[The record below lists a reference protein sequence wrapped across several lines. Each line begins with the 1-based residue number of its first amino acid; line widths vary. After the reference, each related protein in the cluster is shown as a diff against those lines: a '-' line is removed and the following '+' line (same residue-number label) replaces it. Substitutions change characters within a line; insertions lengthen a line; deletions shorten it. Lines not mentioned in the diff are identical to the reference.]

1 MGDRIYADNFN
12 SAAQYFRDRYVN
24 IARENYDGIDE
35 QFNQYNLL
43 QQDLNADVEDI
54 KQARDIT
61 YGRALNALR
70 LDSDSEFYANSKTN
84 DWPFEQLGGLFA
96 DDFNLTQM
104 DTSNLGGQGL
114 LKTANT
120 WKELNKDTKANL
132 TNELNTANNLMASA
146 SDETIRASYQTRIDD
161 INARIQSFD
170 QQYATAGD
178 MINEGRLYAA
188 LGDQRKWVAEGLT
201 QGYCSDGL
209 VSSAISGSD
218 VALMGGLDEFK
229 ALPTGNWDTVNR
241 DAERLAT
248 LEYQYFNKYEK
259 NRLTGT
265 ELEARQAEIDKM
277 VEAYPD
283 CTKYEYVFLSD
294 DVNLEAGLNNGRI
307 KKVAAITTKVEK
319 TVEAQAE
326 AVTEEKVKEP
336 TEKSYATLYNE
347 DKSVYISRFEKEYPD
362 GKNNSKTSEDD
373 FNQRYGDYIKCKE
386 AQGIS
391 LSDDEMKW
399 VVDDFEKNPPKINS
413 ASDQKYFESQ
423 QERVNGF
430 KSKLSASSVSN
441 EFENGSSGIK
451 QMGAWSDESV
461 RENTTQQT
469 NPYAYDK
476 PARTTEMSDADYDS
490 LCKQAEQ
497 DHIAKVNNEMAD
509 AVLRGEYG
517 CGQERFDK
525 LSAAGYDYGQVQTIV
540 NQKMA
545 AYEAQALAT
554 TELQPHVDTIDYKQ
568 PQNPDQYAMPSSSYG
583 DVEPPLAYD
592 QLSQNHDILRGYA
605 RELRDENVQ
614 LKNELAQY
622 KRSSQRELDAN
633 TESETLTRADVFTKP
648 KSLSAKDLYVDTPAP
663 DLTVSDDANAI
674 SRVNNGTYIDR
685 VTGKIDNTKLNEMVG
700 AKFETND
707 TQRNLAEKFETNDT
721 QKYLAKDFATNK
733 TQGYLAQEV
742 DNSAT
747 TEYLKTPIDNSNVNL
762 YVSEEGKKNLRN
774 RFDSVVAEGEA
785 ANNAAKQAQRDA
797 EAEFGS

>member
-1 MGDRIYADNFN
+1 MGERIYADNFN

-70 LDSDSEFYANSKTN
+70 LDSDSKFYANSKTN
-84 DWPFEQLGGLFA
+84 DSPFEQLGGLVA
-96 DDFNLTQM
+96 DDFDLTQM

-114 LKTANT
+114 LKTANA
-120 WKELNKDTKANL
+120 WKEFNKDTKANL
-132 TNELNTANNLMASA
+132 TNELNTANNLMANA
-146 SDETIRASYQTRIDD
+146 SDETIRALYQTRIDD
-161 INARIQSFD
+161 INAKIQSFD

-188 LGDQRKWVAEGLT
+188 LGEQRKWVAEGLT
-201 QGYCSDGL
+201 QGYCSNDL

-218 VALMGGLDEFK
+218 IALMGGLDDFK

-307 KKVAAITTKVEK
+307 KKVAATTAKDEK

-326 AVTEEKVKEP
+326 AVTEEKAKEP
-336 TEKSYATLYNE
+336 VEKSYATLYNE
-347 DKSVYISRFEKEYPD
+347 DKSAYISRFEKEYPD

-423 QERVNGF
+423 QERINGF
-430 KSKLSASSVSN
+430 KSKLSATSVSN
-441 EFENGSSGIK
+441 EFENGSSDIK
-451 QMGAWSDESV
+451 QMGAWSDKSV
-461 RENTTQQT
+461 SENTTQQT

-476 PARTTEMSDADYDS
+476 PVRTTEMSDADYDS

-509 AVLRGEYG
+509 AVIRGEYG

-545 AYEAQALAT
+545 AYQAQMTSPAASQVEASAVDNVLHETEVSKGMNRYAVTTDSYGNVEPTPTYDELNQQFNDLRHTARSMAEENSLLKRQLDAYQQADIGETL
-554 TELQPHVDTIDYKQ
+554 ERVDAKRKQ
-568 PQNPDQYAMPSSSYG
+568 P
-583 DVEPPLAYD
+583 
-592 QLSQNHDILRGYA
+592 
-605 RELRDENVQ
+605 
-614 LKNELAQY
+614 
-622 KRSSQRELDAN
+622 
-633 TESETLTRADVFTKP
+633 
-648 KSLSAKDLYVDTPAP
+648 LSAKDLYVDTPVP
-663 DLTVSDDANAI
+663 DLTVSDDVNKI

-685 VTGKIDNTKLNEMVG
+685 ITGKIDNTKLDEMVG

-707 TQRNLAEKFETNDT
+707 TQKYLAEKFETNKP
-721 QKYLAKDFATNK
+721 QEYLAKDFATNK
-733 TQGYLAQEV
+733 TQEYLSQEV

-747 TEYLKTPIDNSNVNL
+747 TEYLKAPIDNSNVNL

-797 EAEFGS
+797 EAELGS

>member
-70 LDSDSEFYANSKTN
+70 LDSEFYANSKTN

-104 DTSNLGGQGL
+104 DTSNLGGRGL

-120 WKELNKDTKANL
+120 WRELNKDTKANL

-146 SDETIRASYQTRIDD
+146 SDETIRASYQARIDD

-201 QGYCSDGL
+201 QGYCSNGL

-218 VALMGGLDEFK
+218 VALMGGLDDFK

-259 NRLTGT
+259 NRLTGA

-294 DVNLEAGLNNGRI
+294 DVNLENGLNNGRI
-307 KKVAAITTKVEK
+307 KKVAATTTEVEK
-319 TVEAQAE
+319 TVEAQVE
-326 AVTEEKVKEP
+326 AVGKEKTKAPV
-336 TEKSYATLYNE
+336 EKSYATLYNE
-347 DKSVYISRFEKEYPD
+347 DKSAYISRFEKEYPD
-362 GKNNSKTSEDD
+362 GKNNGKTSEDD
-373 FNQRYGDYIKCKE
+373 FNQRYGDYIRCKE
-386 AQGIS
+386 AKGIS
-391 LSDDEMKW
+391 LSNDEMKW
-399 VVDDFEKNPPKINS
+399 VVDDFEKNPLKINS

-423 QERVNGF
+423 QERINGF
-430 KSKLSASSVSN
+430 KSKLSAATENSSN
-441 EFENGSSGIK
+441 GIK
-451 QMGAWSDESV
+451 QMGAWSDAPSN
-461 RENTTQQT
+461 ENVTQPA
-469 NPYAYDK
+469 NPYAYTK
-476 PARTTEMSDADYDS
+476 PVREANMSNADYDS

-497 DHIAKVNNEMAD
+497 DHITKVNNEMAD
-509 AVLRGEYG
+509 AVIRGEYG

-525 LSAAGYDYGQVQTIV
+525 LSAAGYDYGQVQAIV

-545 AYEAQALAT
+545 AYQAQTSAT
-554 TELQPHVDTIDYKQ
+554 SQISTQSVQADINVTTQSIDSIDGSSQSVPTYDELNQQFNDLRHTARGLVEENSSLKRQLDAYQNTGTDTAEPEELQRVDAK
-568 PQNPDQYAMPSSSYG
+568 A
-583 DVEPPLAYD
+583 
-592 QLSQNHDILRGYA
+592 
-605 RELRDENVQ
+605 
-614 LKNELAQY
+614 
-622 KRSSQRELDAN
+622 
-633 TESETLTRADVFTKP
+633 
-648 KSLSAKDLYVDTPAP
+648 KSPISAKDLYVNTPAP
-663 DLTVSDDANAI
+663 DLTVSESANKDVL
-674 SRVNNGTYIDR
+674 SRVNNGTYIDQI
-685 VTGKIDNTKLNEMVG
+685 TSPIDNTKLNEMVG
-700 AKFETND
+700 AKFETNE
-707 TQRNLAEKFETNDT
+707 TQRKLAEEFATNDT
-721 QKYLAKDFATNK
+721 QKKLAEKFDTNETQDYLAEKI
-733 TQGYLAQEV
+733 
-742 DNSAT
+742 DNST
-747 TEYLKTPIDNSNVNL
+747 TIDYLKTPIDNSKTDL
-762 YVSEEGKKNLRN
+762 YVHEDSKKSLKN
-774 RFDSVVAEGEA
+774 RFDTIVANNEA

-797 EAEFGS
+797 ETELGS

>member
-1 MGDRIYADNFN
+1 MGERIYADNFN

-70 LDSDSEFYANSKTN
+70 LDSDSKFYANSKTN
-84 DWPFEQLGGLFA
+84 DSPFEQLGGLVA
-96 DDFNLTQM
+96 DDFDLTQM

-120 WKELNKDTKANL
+120 WKEFNKDTKANL
-132 TNELNTANNLMASA
+132 TNELNTANNLMANA

-161 INARIQSFD
+161 INAKIQSFD

-188 LGDQRKWVAEGLT
+188 LGEQRKWVAEGLT
-201 QGYCSDGL
+201 QGYCSNDL

-218 VALMGGLDEFK
+218 IALMGGLDDFK

-386 AQGIS
+386 AQGIL
-391 LSDDEMKW
+391 LSDDEMRW
-399 VVDDFEKNPPKINS
+399 VVNDFEKNPPKINS

-430 KSKLSASSVSN
+430 KSKLSAPSVSN
-441 EFENGSSGIK
+441 EFENGSSDIK
-451 QMGAWSDESV
+451 QVGAWSDKSV
-461 RENTTQQT
+461 SENTTQQT

-476 PARTTEMSDADYDS
+476 PVRTAGMSDADYDS

-509 AVLRGEYG
+509 AVIRGEYG

-545 AYEAQALAT
+545 AYQAQMTSPAASQVEASAVNDVLHETEAPKGMDKYVVT
-554 TELQPHVDTIDYKQ
+554 TD
-568 PQNPDQYAMPSSSYG
+568 SYG
-583 DVEPPLAYD
+583 NVEPAPTYDELNQQFNDLRHTVRGLAEENPPLKR
-592 QLSQNHDILRGYA
+592 QLETYQQA
-605 RELRDENVQ
+605 DEC
-614 LKNELAQY
+614 
-622 KRSSQRELDAN
+622 
-633 TESETLTRADVFTKP
+633 ETLERVDAKRKP
-648 KSLSAKDLYVDTPAP
+648 PLSAKDLYVDTPVP
-663 DLTVSDDANAI
+663 DLTVSDDVNKI

-685 VTGKIDNTKLNEMVG
+685 ITGKIDNTKLNEMVG
-700 AKFETND
+700 AKFETN
-707 TQRNLAEKFETNDT
+707 ET
-721 QKYLAKDFATNK
+721 QKYLAKEFGTND
-733 TQGYLAQEV
+733 TQEYLSQEV

-747 TEYLKTPIDNSNVNL
+747 TEYLKTPIDNSNVDL
-762 YVSEEGKKNLRN
+762 YVPEEGKKNLRN
-774 RFDSVVAEGEA
+774 RFDSVVAGGEA

-797 EAEFGS
+797 EAELGS